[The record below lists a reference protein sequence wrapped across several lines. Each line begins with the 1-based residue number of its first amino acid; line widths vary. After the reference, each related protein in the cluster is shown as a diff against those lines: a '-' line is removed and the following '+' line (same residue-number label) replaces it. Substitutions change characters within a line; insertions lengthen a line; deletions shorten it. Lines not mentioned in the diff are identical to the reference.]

1 MSFTLSLAVL
11 LLLSY
16 LIGSIP
22 FGYLI
27 GRCHGLDIRKEG
39 SGNIGATN
47 VTRVIGP
54 WWGKLCFLLDFLKG
68 LLPAGSAVLLTGNG
82 VLEDPYHLLPAA
94 STLAVVLG
102 HIYPVFLKF
111 RGGKGI
117 ATAAGAILP
126 LCPVAVVLGFLSW
139 GAVFLTTRYVSLA
152 SITAAVVLP
161 AAATILYAFHLPG
174 ATHSLPSVLLFIL
187 LGILAILKHLSNI
200 KRLLNG
206 TENRF
211 NKRG

>member
-22 FGYLI
+22 FGYLV

-47 VTRVIGP
+47 VTRVIGS

-94 STLAVVLG
+94 ATLAVVLG

-111 RGGKGI
+111 KGGKGI

-161 AAATILYAFHLPG
+161 AAATIPPRLRNSARSSSVERRIVRMPG
-174 ATHSLPSVLLFIL
+174 SSTA
-187 LGILAILKHLSNI
+187 
-200 KRLLNG
+200 R
-206 TENRF
+206 
-211 NKRG
+211 

>member
-1 MSFTLSLAVL
+1 MSFTLSLALL

-94 STLAVVLG
+94 ATLAVVLG

-111 RGGKGI
+111 RGGKGMSGCG
-117 ATAAGAILP
+117 GAR
-126 LCPVAVVLGFLSW
+126 FS
-139 GAVFLTTRYVSLA
+139 
-152 SITAAVVLP
+152 
-161 AAATILYAFHLPG
+161 
-174 ATHSLPSVLLFIL
+174 L
-187 LGILAILKHLSNI
+187 LGGGFSDDALCLACEHYGGCGASGGGDDSVCLSPSRSDAFPSFGSPVYSAGNSGDSQASFQYQTSAE
-200 KRLLNG
+200 R
-206 TENRF
+206 NR
-211 NKRG
+211 KPL

>member
-94 STLAVVLG
+94 
-102 HIYPVFLKF
+102 
-111 RGGKGI
+111 
-117 ATAAGAILP
+117 
-126 LCPVAVVLGFLSW
+126 
-139 GAVFLTTRYVSLA
+139 
-152 SITAAVVLP
+152 
-161 AAATILYAFHLPG
+161 ATILYAFHLPG